1 MGGALLL
8 LALLPLEGWLRR
20 WGGLHPRQWINF
32 GENPLSHRSSQ
43 RRHMLLVNIL
53 GGVFLLLGF
62 VGSRPV
68 AEPYV
73 TAGLLLTLAYF
84 LLLLLLP
91 LGGLRL
97 WRPVTTDQLG
107 ASLRA
112 EAPAYPYPSPKLSQ
126 PRAADRPS

>member
-32 GENPLSHRSSQ
+32 GENPLSHRSGQ
-43 RRHMLLVNIL
+43 RRHMLLVNLL
-53 GGVFLLLGF
+53 GAVFLLLGF
-62 VGSRPV
+62 VGSQPV

-97 WRPVTTDQLG
+97 WRSGGSG
-107 ASLRA
+107 ADIRRNGLSLR
-112 EAPAYPYPSPKLSQ
+112 PLGRSG
-126 PRAADRPS
+126 AAGSS

>member
-32 GENPLSHRSSQ
+32 GENPLSHRSGQ
-43 RRHMLLVNIL
+43 RRHMLLVNLL
-53 GGVFLLLGF
+53 GAVFLLLGF

-73 TAGLLLTLAYF
+73 TAGLLLTVAYF
-84 LLLLLLP
+84 LLLLLP

-97 WRPVTTDQLG
+97 WRSGFRG
-107 ASLRA
+107 A
-112 EAPAYPYPSPKLSQ
+112 PSPTADDFRASTATVRGVAG
-126 PRAADRPS
+126 PR